1 MLETKVFKVHPYLE
15 NSHSLAPFQ
24 KNAIR
29 PPFKFQWHE
38 TKEWLIGGNEA
49 VYGLQSFT
57 KRTDKPLYADAI
69 PIVII

>member
-1 MLETKVFKVHPYLE
+1 MLETKVFKVYPYLE

-38 TKEWLIGGNEA
+38 TKEWLIAANEA
-49 VYGLQSFT
+49 VYGL
-57 KRTDKPLYADAI
+57 
-69 PIVII
+69 